1 LQVSLDIRD
10 AWAYAAGVPA
20 LGSSKEASMHRS
32 HSLAVLVLGL
42 VAIAS
47 SAIGQSRAPRDPAEI
62 QRKVQRSADLQRQ
75 ALQALADPS
84 RAERLVSS
92 AYAQLDSAY
101 TDMVINSSNMKMPDP
116 LSAINTRKAQQAL
129 THLLAASD
137 ALKNSLSQ
145 PAATPKGQESAD
157 QAPDTSRASS
167 YVEGARS
174 SLDQALRLI
183 NSMMF

>member
-1 LQVSLDIRD
+1 VSLDIRYR
-10 AWAYAAGVPA
+10 WAYPAGVPE

-32 HSLAVLVLGL
+32 RSLAVLVLGL

-47 SAIGQSRAPRDPAEI
+47 SAMGQSRSPRDPAEI
-62 QRKVQRSADLQRQ
+62 QRKIQRSAELQRQ
-75 ALQALADPS
+75 ALQALADPP
-84 RAERLVSS
+84 RAERLVNS
-92 AYAQLDSAY
+92 AYAQMQSAY

-116 LSAINTRKAQQAL
+116 LSGINSRKAQQAL
-129 THLLAASD
+129 THLQSASD

-145 PAATPKGQESAD
+145 PAAATPKGEESAD

-174 SLDQALRLI
+174 SLDQALRLT
-183 NSMMF
+183 NSMLF